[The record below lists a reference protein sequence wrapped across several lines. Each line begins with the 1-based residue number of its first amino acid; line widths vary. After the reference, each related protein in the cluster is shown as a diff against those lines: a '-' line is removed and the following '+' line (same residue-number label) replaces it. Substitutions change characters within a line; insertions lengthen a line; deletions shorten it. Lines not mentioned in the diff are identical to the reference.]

1 MHLAGSR
8 CHHGMKNLHATGI
21 LFAHTCNF
29 LSKDYCGNSSHDHAH
44 LGSFLTIRP
53 SDSSNITALLLMK
66 VCHNVAT
73 EPALQL
79 LSGEAFSHLT
89 ANTDA
94 EARADIRA
102 RGFWSKGQDTYFNVR
117 RVFHPNAY
125 IYASKPLPAL
135 FGDHE
140 QAKEKEY

>member
-8 CHHGMKNLHATGI
+8 RHHGMKNLHATGI
-21 LFAHTCNF
+21 LFAHICNF

-44 LGSFLTIRP
+44 LGGFLTIRH

-89 ANTDA
+89 ATLIL
-94 EARADIRA
+94 RP
-102 RGFWSKGQDTYFNVR
+102 GQILEQEDFGQKAKILISMSGGSFTQM
-117 RVFHPNAY
+117 H